1 MRVTVTTPFVDREAL
16 AKKPD
21 DPDAAHLPI
30 GKGMTV
36 TADRGA
42 ELIGHGLVE
51 AVKVEAKPADPAETD
66 PPSTNA

>member
-1 MRVTVTTPFVDREAL
+1 MRISVTAAFVDREAL

-21 DPDAAHLPI
+21 DPDAAHMPI
-30 GKGMTV
+30 GKSMNV
-36 TADRGA
+36 TAERGA

-51 AVKVEAKPADPAETD
+51 AVKVEAKPADPAEID